1 MNSLFG
7 RTLPRA
13 AVVWIFILALATLSL
28 APTVALGEAL
38 ADAQPAPV
46 AQEQELVWER
56 FDVAINVHDDGT
68 FDVSEQQTINFTRGS
83 FTRGARDIPKRNLG
97 SIGNWSI
104 TDASGNEYALASSG
118 ERPYTF
124 TVEDYGTYYQIYWYI
139 PRAENFQE
147 TYTIN
152 YTVDDGLR
160 FYEGGD
166 QVWWT
171 AIFSDRPFPVL
182 AGEVRV
188 TVPERAAVQEWA
200 AYVNERD
207 ASNVATAEVLA
218 NEGTVVFA
226 LNELLSAGEAFE
238 VRVEFTPDV
247 VVGAPAD
254 WQQRADA
261 EVVEREEAMAFR
273 NRWGP
278 VASLAMLAT
287 ALAILFGGPAL
298 LYLLWYTRGRDKP
311 TEMVADYLPEPPSDL
326 PPGLAGTLLDE
337 TVDMED
343 ILATLVDLAER
354 KAISITEDK
363 EEGFFRKS
371 TDFIYRRERDDVEL
385 LDYEDKLLD
394 EMFGRK
400 QEVRLSDLKDK
411 FYDKLPGIRRSMY
424 RATVEQGLFPGDPD
438 KTRTAYFGLGFGLII
453 VSVVLMVTLLGLLSN
468 LTPLAALPG
477 VALGVSAIGL
487 IILARFM
494 PRKTDKGTQAA
505 SRWKA
510 FKTYLANIDQYADM
524 EAQKPIWDRY
534 LPYAIAFGIDKQ
546 YIRKFENVDAPAP
559 GWYIPTPSAYGGY
572 RRGYYGTPGRRRG
585 APVFFPTGGMGGMG
599 GMGGGSRGGMGDV
612 SPGGT
617 LSDMSRGMGGSLTAM
632 SAGLGTMLAGA
643 STTMTSRPASTS
655 SSGGGWSGGGGGF
668 SGGGSFGGG
677 GGGGGGGGF
686 S

>member
-1 MNSLFG
+1 MNSFSR
-7 RTLPRA
+7 RTLPQT
-13 AVVWIFILALATLSL
+13 AVAWILILALVILTAPATAL
-28 APTVALGEAL
+28 AEPL
-38 ADAQPAPV
+38 ADAQPAPA
-46 AQEQELVWER
+46 AQEQALAWER
-56 FDVAINVHDDGT
+56 FDVAINVHEDGT
-68 FDVSEQQTINFTRGS
+68 FDVTEQQAINFERGS
-83 FTRGARDIPKRNLG
+83 FGSGNRDIPKRNLG
-97 SIGNWSI
+97 YIDGWSL
-104 TDASGNEYALASSG
+104 TDGSGNEYSLSSSG
-118 ERPYTF
+118 QPYTF
-124 TVEDYGTYYQIYWYI
+124 SVEDYGTYYQIDWHF
-139 PRAENFQE
+139 PRTENFRE
-147 TYTIN
+147 TFN
-152 YTVDDGLR
+152 LSYTVHDGLR

-171 AIFSDRPFPVL
+171 AIFGDRQSFPVL

-188 TVPERAAVQEWA
+188 TVPEQAAVQEWA

-207 ASNVATAEVLA
+207 ASDVATAEVLA

-226 LNELLSAGEAFE
+226 LNELLRSGEAFE

-247 VVGAPAD
+247 VEGVPAA
-254 WQQRADA
+254 WQQRADT
-261 EVVEREEAMAFR
+261 EVAEREEALAFR

-278 VASLAMLAT
+278 IASLAMLAT
-287 ALAILFGGPAL
+287 ALAILLGGPAL
-298 LYLLWYTRGRDKP
+298 LYLLWYTRGRDKAV
-311 TEMVADYLPEPPSDL
+311 EMVADYLPEPPSDL

-363 EEGFFRKS
+363 EQGFFRNS

-424 RATVEQGLFPGDPD
+424 RATVDQGLFPSDPD
-438 KTRTAYFGLGFGLII
+438 GVRTRYFALGFGLII
-453 VSVVLMVTLLGLLSN
+453 VSVVLIVTLLGLLSD
-468 LTPLAALPG
+468 LTPLAVLPG
-477 VALGVSAIGL
+477 IALGVSAIGL

-494 PRKTDKGTQAA
+494 PRKTDKGSEAA

-510 FKTYLANIDQYADM
+510 FKTYLANIDQYANM

-559 GWYIPTPSAYGGY
+559 GWYIPSPSAYGGH

-585 APVFFPTGGMGGMG
+585 APVFIPTGGMG
-599 GMGGGSRGGMGDV
+599 GMGGGSRGGMGGGAGDV

-643 STTMTSRPASTS
+643 STTLTSRPASTS
-655 SSGGGWSGGGGGF
+655 SSGGGWSGGGGSF